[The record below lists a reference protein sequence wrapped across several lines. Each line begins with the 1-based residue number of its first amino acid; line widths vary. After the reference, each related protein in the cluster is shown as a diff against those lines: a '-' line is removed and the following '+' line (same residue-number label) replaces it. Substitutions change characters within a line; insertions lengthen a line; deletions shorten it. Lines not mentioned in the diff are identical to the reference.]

1 MTCTFGKATAP
12 SLHPFLSQTRPVSP
26 SSPRALLIG
35 AGLTGCLAA
44 LALARAGWVVV
55 VVDPLQRDTL
65 LSRQRA
71 YALSQ
76 SSLALLQ
83 KLGLASAMAP
93 HLWGFDQLTLQANR
107 GRAQARFHGSDLPPD
122 APPAIGW
129 IAEHRPVMATLLR
142 HLDQSP
148 AVTLKLGL
156 TDGGTASPGASG
168 DHAWNLIVAAD
179 GHGSMT
185 RQTMGV
191 RCWGWRYDQSCI
203 TVQVHLQGGDSTRA
217 WEVFRDEGPLAVL
230 PMGQGRAQVVWS
242 TSRARAA
249 TLTAMDPGDFSR
261 ALAAVLPKGAEFMA
275 VCSTPRAFPV
285 GLQLARRFQR
295 DNVLLLGEAA
305 HCCHPLGGQ
314 GLNLCWRDVA
324 CLHALA
330 CRVGQG
336 RQSTHWLLGRY
347 GRQRW
352 LDTVATLLVTD
363 GLLRLFTLGRQTSG
377 RRRSGFLTPGRW
389 LLVPSQRFALALLD
403 RWPPLRSLVLQAMAY
418 GWGTRRRRGVPQS
431 YTTRLSQATPA
442 GRR

>member
-1 MTCTFGKATAP
+1 MAAAP
-12 SLHPFLSQTRPVSP
+12 LLHPALSQTRSVNPSP
-26 SSPRALLIG
+26 SRALVAG

-55 VVDPLQRDTL
+55 VVDPLERDAL
-65 LSRQRA
+65 LGRQRA

-83 KLGLASAMAP
+83 RLGLASGLAP

-107 GRAQARFHGSDLPPD
+107 GRSQARVHHSDLPPD
-122 APPAIGW
+122 TPPAIGW
-129 IAEHRPVMATLLR
+129 IAEHRPVMATLLH

-156 TDGGTASPGASG
+156 PSEALSSPGVAGGAAG
-168 DHAWNLIVAAD
+168 DHNWDLVVAAD

-185 RQTMGV
+185 RQTLGV

-203 TVQVHLQGGDSTRA
+203 TVQVSFQEGDSTRA

-249 TLTAMDPGDFSR
+249 ALTAMEPGDFVR
-261 ALAAVLPKGAEFMA
+261 ELAAVLPKGAGTMA
-275 VCSTPRAFPV
+275 GCSTPQAFPV
-285 GLQLARRFQR
+285 GLQLAQRFQR
-295 DNVLLLGEAA
+295 NNVLLLGEAA

-324 CLHALA
+324 CLHDLA

-336 RQSTHWLLGRY
+336 QHSAHWLLRRY

-352 LDTVATLLVTD
+352 LDTVATLLMTD
-363 GLLRLFTLGRQTSG
+363 GLLRLFTVGRQ
-377 RRRSGFLTPGRW
+377 RLRRW
-389 LLVPSQRFALALLD
+389 LLVPLQRLSLALLD
-403 RWPPLRSLVLQAMAY
+403 RLPLLRSLVLQAMAY
-418 GWGTRRRRGVPQS
+418 GWGTPRRRSMPQS
-431 YTTRLSQATPA
+431 YTTKLSQATPVW
-442 GRR
+442 RR

>member
-1 MTCTFGKATAP
+1 MA
-12 SLHPFLSQTRPVSP
+12 
-26 SSPRALLIG
+26 G

-44 LALARAGWVVV
+44 LALARAGWLVV
-55 VVDPLQRDTL
+55 VVDPLRRDTL

-76 SSLALLQ
+76 SSLALLRT
-83 KLGLASAMAP
+83 LGLASPLAP

-107 GRAQARFHGSDLPPD
+107 GQAQARFHGSDLPPD

-142 HLDQSP
+142 HLEQSP

-156 TDGGTASPGASG
+156 PPGDADGAG
-168 DHAWNLIVAAD
+168 DHTWDLVVAAD
-179 GHGSMT
+179 GHGSRT

-203 TVQVHLQGGDSTRA
+203 TVQVNLQDGDPARA

-230 PMGQGRAQVVWS
+230 PMGEGRAQVVWS
-242 TSRARAA
+242 TSHTRAA
-249 TLTAMDPGDFSR
+249 ALTAMDPGDFSR
-261 ALAAVLPKGAEFMA
+261 ALAAVLPKGVGILA
-275 VCSTPRAFPV
+275 VRGTPQAFPV
-285 GLQLARRFQR
+285 GLQLARRFR
-295 DNVLLLGEAA
+295 RGNVLLLGEAA

-314 GLNLCWRDVA
+314 GLNLCWRDVD

-336 RQSTHWLLGRY
+336 RQSVDWLLDRY
-347 GRQRW
+347 GRRRW

-363 GLLRLFTLGRQTSG
+363 GLLRMFTPGHQTPGSQKSG
-377 RRRSGFLTPGRW
+377 RRRLGRLTPGRW
-389 LLVPSQRFALALLD
+389 LLVPWQRLSLALLD

-418 GWGTRRRRGVPQS
+418 GWGTRQHRSAPQS
-431 YTTRLSQATPA
+431 YTTKLSQATSV

>member
-1 MTCTFGKATAP
+1 MA
-12 SLHPFLSQTRPVSP
+12 
-26 SSPRALLIG
+26 G

-44 LALARAGWVVV
+44 LALARAGWLVMVM
-55 VVDPLQRDTL
+55 DPLQRDTL

-83 KLGLASAMAP
+83 KLGLSSALAP

-107 GRAQARFHGSDLPPD
+107 GCSQARFHWRDLPPG

-129 IAEHRPVMATLLR
+129 IVEHRPVMANLL
-142 HLDQSP
+142 HDLDQAP
-148 AVTLKLGL
+148 AVTLKLGIP
-156 TDGGTASPGASG
+156 DVAPSSPGPAAGVEG
-168 DHAWNLIVAAD
+168 DAWDLVVAAD

-185 RQTMGV
+185 RQAMGV
-191 RCWGWRYDQSCI
+191 RCWGWPYDQSCI
-203 TVQVHLQGGDSTRA
+203 TVQVRLQERDSTRA

-242 TSRARAA
+242 MSRARAA
-249 TLTAMDPGDFSR
+249 TLTAMDPGDFSC
-261 ALAAVLPKGAEFMA
+261 ALALVLPKGVELVA
-275 VCSTPRAFPV
+275 VCSTPQAFPV

-295 DNVLLLGEAA
+295 DHVLLLGEAA

-314 GLNLCWRDVA
+314 GLNLCWRDVG
-324 CLHALA
+324 CLYALA

-336 RQSTHWLLGRY
+336 RESARWLLHRY

-363 GLLRLFTLGRQTSG
+363 GLLRLFTPGHQPLGR
-377 RRRSGFLTPGRW
+377 LTPGRW
-389 LLVPSQRFALALLD
+389 LLVPWQRLSLALLD

-418 GWGTRRRRGVPQS
+418 GWGTRRHPGVPQS
-431 YTTRLSQATPA
+431 YATKLSQATPA